1 MPNNDLIALIACLIP
16 STLILVLVLL
26 D

>member
-1 MPNNDLIALIACLIP
+1 MPNNDLIALIACLIL